1 MQAEADRLLARKVSD
16 EVCHLRIASMCNK
29 HMYQLKSGRSAFF
42 FLHDGRILRDRVSAA
57 CQLLMR
63 SLAERCFF
71 MNLGLWSFWLLAL
84 RISAE
89 IQKEKDTCRPQMPL
103 LKNSDF
109 SP

>member
-42 FLHDGRILRDRVSAA
+42 FLHDGRISAD
-57 CQLLMR
+57 
-63 SLAERCFF
+63 
-71 MNLGLWSFWLLAL
+71 
-84 RISAE
+84 
-89 IQKEKDTCRPQMPL
+89 IQKEKDTCRTQMPL